1 MTNMRDDT
9 QEPTGDSRRTFI
21 KKGALTATA
30 LTVSTGALATVATA
44 DTELATVHGT
54 DYYPDADFDIL
65 TQLGT
70 RSRNNY
76 LEQYDEDEE
85 VFSDHD
91 DWEVYVIRID
101 IGEAEGELGHMLI
114 HPDNDEPDVEPGDSG
129 TMDDIGSYRDP
140 ERNLIE
146 TEVDF

>member
-9 QEPTGDSRRTFI
+9 QESTGDSRRTFI

-44 DTELATVHGT
+44 DSELATVHGT
-54 DYYPDADFDIL
+54 DYYPGADFDIL
-65 TQLGT
+65 TQFGT

-76 LEQYDEDEE
+76 LEQFDEDEE

-91 DWEVYVIRID
+91 DWEVYAIRID

-114 HPDNDEPDVEPGDSG
+114 RPDNDDPDVEPGDSG
-129 TMDDIGSYRDP
+129 TIDEIGSYRDP